1 LEQEVVE
8 LVPVVGLVLVQLVAQ
23 YPQSDVLVDS

>member
-1 LEQEVVE
+1 LAQEVVV
-8 LVPVVGLVLVQLVAQ
+8 LVPVVGLVLAQALAQ